1 MPGEPLS
8 LAHREFLEPLIGARR
23 LEAAD
28 APQATLSDLSLAN
41 LFLFRAA
48 HGWHV
53 RRGDWPSL
61 TGRAY
66 DGARVVVPLFAL
78 ESAPLSALEGLLQ
91 GHDAFAP
98 LSASQAAR
106 LDPTRLVLS
115 HSRDDAD
122 YVYAADQFRHYRGSL
137 LQKKGNLVR
146 QLLASHVVDVQPYGE
161 ALADEARTVLDGWL
175 RDKSQPAGGADDTPC
190 REALAMASVLGLR
203 GQLFLVDGRAA
214 GFLLAEWLAP
224 GVLVIRFAKALAT
237 FKGLYQH
244 MFQHVC
250 QADPDL
256 HWLNFEQ
263 DLGLRNFRQTKLSY
277 GPTALLTKFRARWVG

>member
-8 LAHREFLEPLIGARR
+8 LAHREFLEPLIRARR
-23 LEAAD
+23 QEAPD

-48 HGWHV
+48 HDWHV
-53 RRGDWPSL
+53 QPGEWPSL

-78 ESAPLSALEGLLQ
+78 EAAPPSALEGLLQ

-98 LSASQAAR
+98 LSASHVAR
-106 LDPTRLVLS
+106 LDPTRFALS

-122 YVYAADQFRHYRGSL
+122 YVYPADQFRQYRGSL

-146 QLLASHVVDVQPYGE
+146 QLLASHAVDVQPYGE

-175 RDKSQPAGGADDTPC
+175 RDKSQPAGGADDDPC
-190 REALAMASVLGLR
+190 REALAMASVLGLH
-203 GQLFLVDGRAA
+203 GLLFRVDGRAA

-224 GVLVIRFAKALAT
+224 GVLVIRFAKALAV

-244 MFQHVC
+244 MFQHLC

-256 HWLNFEQ
+256 AWLNFEQ

-277 GPTALLTKFRARWVG
+277 GPAALLTKFRVRWVG